1 MFLVLGAY
9 HDEEHKEWAAN
20 NPEKVVERGSDGRIM
35 QVTNYYTKGDLCG
48 QHGSQRY
55 ELNVFGILIW
65 NNNNFLKR

>member
-1 MFLVLGAY
+1 
-9 HDEEHKEWAAN
+9 
-20 NPEKVVERGSDGRIM
+20 M

-65 NNNNFLKR
+65 NNDNFLKR